1 MRLEQFRLGRRRWAG
16 YNLGPMKKLSTR
28 RAVSAF
34 TLIELL
40 VIVSALA
47 LVAGLLIPGLA
58 RARRQ
63 ATAKNC
69 SNNLKCVGL
78 AFRTWNP
85 NDSALFPAQEPT
97 NYRGVKELVGTGQ
110 VFIHFRVMSNELA
123 TPKVLVCPQDKA
135 KTAATNFASGFSD
148 RNVSYFVGTDAQETE
163 PQMFLSGDRN
173 LAFGGHP
180 IKPGLFVLTT
190 NNPSLTWTKALHH
203 SCGNVGLA
211 DGSVQFCDSKRLAA
225 AAQNQGQ
232 PTNVL
237 AIP

>member
-1 MRLEQFRLGRRRWAG
+1 
-16 YNLGPMKKLSTR
+16 MKKLSTR

-47 LVAGLLIPGLA
+47 LIAALLIPGLV

-63 ATAKNC
+63 APAKNC
-69 SNNLKCVGL
+69 SNNLKRVGL
-78 AFRTWNP
+78 AFRTWSVDSSDDNP
-85 NDSALFPAQEPT
+85 MHLPT
-97 NYRGVKELVGTGQ
+97 KYGGTKELIATGQ
-110 VFIHFRVMSNELA
+110 VFVHFRVMSNELS

-148 RNVSYFVGTDAQETE
+148 TNVSYFVGTDAKETD

-173 LAFGGHP
+173 LAFQGQP

-190 NNPSLTWTKALHH
+190 NNPPLTWTKAIHH
-203 SCGNVGLA
+203 SCGNIGFA
-211 DGSVQFCDSKRLAA
+211 DGTVQFFDSKRLAA

-232 PTNVL
+232 PTNLL